1 VDFDVH
7 HGNGTQAAFY
17 NQPQVLYAS
26 SHQWPH
32 YPGSGDPLE
41 NGVGNIINVPLAAG
55 TDGEVF
61 RSKYRDII
69 LPALKKFN
77 PQLILVSAGFDAH
90 KDDPLASLRLVEDDY
105 RWLTQQLMLIA
116 DACCN
121 GRIIST
127 LEGGYN
133 LKALA
138 ASVAAHIGCLAGL
151 NGGE

>member
-1 VDFDVH
+1 
-7 HGNGTQAAFY
+7 
-17 NQPQVLYAS
+17 
-26 SHQWPH
+26 
-32 YPGSGDPLE
+32 
-41 NGVGNIINVPLAAG
+41 
-55 TDGEVF
+55 
-61 RSKYRDII
+61 
-69 LPALKKFN
+69 
-77 PQLILVSAGFDAH
+77 
-90 KDDPLASLRLVEDDY
+90 
-105 RWLTQQLMLIA
+105 MLIA